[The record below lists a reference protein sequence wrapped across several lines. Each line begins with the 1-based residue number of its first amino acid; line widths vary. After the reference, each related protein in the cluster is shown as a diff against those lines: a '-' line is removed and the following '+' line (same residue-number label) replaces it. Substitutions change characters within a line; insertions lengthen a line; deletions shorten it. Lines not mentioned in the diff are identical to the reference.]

1 MERSLVLLFLSL
13 ASANIFFK
21 ETFDSTWTNRWVVS
35 DWKKSSGEAGAFA
48 VRAGDWYADS
58 EKDKGLATTQ
68 DARFYAASAKFP
80 ASFSNEGKDLV
91 IQFSVKFPQN
101 IDCGGGYVKV
111 LPSTVDQAHF
121 GGDTPY
127 VIMFG
132 PDVCGHTKRVHAIF
146 HYPKKGENLLVK
158 KEIRAETDQLTH
170 VYTLI
175 VHPDNTYEVRVDG
188 VKRESGDL
196 TTDWDF
202 LPAEKIKDPSVSK
215 PSDWVDEAMIDD
227 PADAKPADWDVVP
240 KSISDPD
247 AEKPEDW
254 DDDSDGEWDAP
265 LIDNPEYKGDWKPK
279 RIANPGY
286 KGSWVHPEIA
296 NPEYVEDPFLYRYS
310 DIGAIGVDIWQVK
323 SGTIFDNILVTD
335 SVAEAEEF
343 LAETYTAG
351 KDAEKTLFDNIQKEK
366 REEEEAARKKAEEE
380 RKAAAETAEA
390 EIDEDDEEIPHDEL

>member
-1 MERSLVLLFLSL
+1 
-13 ASANIFFK
+13 
-21 ETFDSTWTNRWVVS
+21 
-35 DWKKSSGEAGAFA
+35 
-48 VRAGDWYADS
+48 
-58 EKDKGLATTQ
+58 
-68 DARFYAASAKFP
+68 
-80 ASFSNEGKDLV
+80 
-91 IQFSVKFPQN
+91 
-101 IDCGGGYVKV
+101 
-111 LPSTVDQAHF
+111 VDQAHF